1 MKQFIFSSESSQS
14 RHINNGEK
22 LKWVAK
28 AGEKYK
34 VIEQNGNEKTAVKAL
49 VIIKRGQHLVLRLP

>member
-34 VIEQNGNEKTAVKAL
+34 VIEQNGE
-49 VIIKRGQHLVLRLP
+49 LRLNLVPVLLRVLSYI